1 MKRLMCKRLA
11 GVAVTAL
18 ALTLAG
24 CGGSSNN
31 KNESSTDSSGPSAE
45 LTSARSAY
53 ETADRRVGNLT
64 DDSTDMEIRDA
75 HNARVAAAT
84 ALLAVETDSE
94 EREKVAEAKGQSE
107 ALAKGARERISEAA
121 DNEQDE
127 TRKTANAASMQVAM
141 AILGD
146 STTEAHSTAAS
157 DTPAEFGT
165 GSGTGTGEPKA
176 FAISRISGDTKFE
189 LGQSAAQAKAKPFK
203 PEGGAD
209 APTGAEWDDDWTGKT
224 FTYTDSDGKEPM
236 ESAVVYTNIEMAGD
250 SEWTQEDLGT
260 DGALTVTNATGVVA
274 ISTSSEAGLNVMR
287 FSSNVLPAAPTGTD
301 DSTNR
306 KIDAGTG
313 VTGTFYG
320 VSGRFSCAADCTVN
334 RDSDDM
340 VTITGAMIFTPTVPD
355 GTEATDLK
363 AKYAMADADYLH
375 FGHWMKSTKQSDGT
389 YKHVIQTFSGG
400 MGTAAATTTTFGN
413 IDGKATYSGAAA
425 GRYVK
430 KSDFDAGGDAGV
442 VEDGTFVADVDLT
455 AQFGE
460 EDAGTVADAD
470 QWSIKGE
477 ISNFMDGDED
487 LGWTLVL
494 NKANMGARDS
504 DSNAVDSPSATLVDG
519 TTTGSAGARP
529 GAWSG
534 TMYGNDGSDTGDGD
548 TDDHPTGVAGEF
560 NGHFTNGHV
569 AGAFGATKD

>member
-94 EREKVAEAKGQSE
+94 EREKVAEAKGRSE
-107 ALAKGARERISEAA
+107 ALAKGARERISEAQ

-127 TRKTANAASMQVAM
+127 TRKTANAASMQVAE
-141 AILGD
+141 AILD
-146 STTEAHSTAAS
+146 HSTAMDDANTPDEF
-157 DTPAEFGT
+157 DTADNDGT
-165 GSGTGTGEPKA
+165 PLVPSL
-176 FAISRISGDTKFE
+176 RITRGSGDTTIK
-189 LGQSAAQAKAKPFK
+189 LNQNDDAAEEKEFK
-203 PEGGAD
+203 PKGGAD
-209 APTGAEWDDDWTGKT
+209 APTGAEWDDDWAGKT

-250 SEWTQEDLGT
+250 REWTAEDLGT
-260 DGALTVTNATGVVA
+260 NGALTVTDATGVVA
-274 ISTSSEAGLNVMR
+274 IDTSDTPLDVMR
-287 FSSNVLPAAPTGTD
+287 FSSNVLPAAPTDAD
-301 DSTNR
+301 DGANR

-375 FGHWMKSTKQSDGT
+375 FGHWMDSDKQKDGT
-389 YKHVIQTFSGG
+389 YEHEIQTFSGG
-400 MGTAAATTTTFGN
+400 SEATSTFAS
-413 IDGKATYSGAAA
+413 IRGKATYSGAAA
-425 GRYVK
+425 GFYVR
-430 KSDFDAGGDAGV
+430 KSEFDDSGDPGV
-442 VEDGTFVADVDLT
+442 VEDGTFVADASLT
-455 AQFGE
+455 AQFGTE
-460 EDAGTVADAD
+460 GTDDAGKVAVADL
-470 QWSIKGE
+470 WTISGE
-477 ISNFMDGDED
+477 ISNFMDGAKD
-487 LGWTLVL
+487 LGWKLMLKKTDL
-494 NKANMGARDS
+494 GGTGRS
-504 DSNAVDSPSATLVDG
+504 DVNALEG
-519 TTTGSAGARP
+519 TAGPTFSGKTEGSAGAR
-529 GAWSG
+529 
-534 TMYGNDGSDTGDGD
+534 DGD
-548 TDDHPTGVAGEF
+548 WAGSMWGDPEADTDALSHPTGVAGEF

-569 AGAFGATKD
+569 AGAFGASIDD